1 MVCKH
6 VLFIETKTARI
17 DNLSHGLWATGIW
30 TATFPVYT
38 TSGKK
43 RASGESKIWPSSYY
57 ALEKP
62 RPFDSA
68 YRSIQRINRS
78 HSY

>member
-6 VLFIETKTARI
+6 VLFIETKTRGSIPYRTA
-17 DNLSHGLWATGIW
+17 WATGIW
-30 TATFPVYT
+30 TATFPVYM
-38 TSGKK
+38 SAGRGRK
-43 RASGESKIWPSSYY
+43 GESKIWPSSYY

-62 RPFDSA
+62 RPFESA
-68 YRSIQRINRS
+68 YRSIQRIKRS